1 MNEPKSNEI
10 GGLAVV
16 VAIFAVFISIGV
28 SIFSEGRLRR
38 LENLEGIDEWGIR
51 RSRPQV
57 AKDLDE
63 KLEPVVDKVRSIEQT
78 SKRVDGESRNNSN
91 WLSNLTRR
99 IEKLEGKNDAGN

>member
-1 MNEPKSNEI
+1 MSKPKSNDI
-10 GGLAVV
+10 GGLAVL
-16 VAIFAVFISIGV
+16 VAIFAVLISIGV
-28 SIFSEGRLRR
+28 LIFSEGRLKR

-63 KLEPVVDKVRSIEQT
+63 KLEPVVDKVRSVEQT
-78 SKRVDGESRNNSN
+78 SKRVDAESRNNSN

-99 IEKLEGKNDAGN
+99 IEKLEARDGSAK

>member
-1 MNEPKSNEI
+1 MNEQKSNDI
-10 GGLAVV
+10 GGLAVII
-16 VAIFAVFISIGV
+16 AIFAVLISVGV
-28 SIFSEGRLRR
+28 LFFSEGRMRR

-63 KLEPVVDKVRSIEQT
+63 KLEPVVDKVRSVEQT

-99 IEKLEGKNDAGN
+99 IEKLEGRDGSAK